1 MGFKFQ
7 DGTGFQKSFGSFNRK
22 TPMNTFFDNLA
33 RAAASESLAV
43 AEEAMTA
50 AEEAMAAGN
59 DELSAEKFLKAA
71 NAISKAH
78 VAQTIKRHL
87 IEDFR
92 TAVSQA
98 KDFIESTNFV
108 PLGMSLMPVVSATDN
123 SERPYQLSLT
133 AIDPDHLMATSGDT
147 TIPQEGSIYSG
158 DESSVMELR
167 TEMASNL
174 QKLLDLAENI

>member
-1 MGFKFQ
+1 MKILENYWKGCDKIQ
-7 DGTGFQKSFGSFNRK
+7 DGTADRK
-22 TPMNTFFDNLA
+22 KLGTFKRNQYLNTFFDNLA
-33 RAAASESLAV
+33 EEAAAEAVRTTETLAAAERALEAVSESP
-43 AEEAMTA
+43 
-50 AEEAMAAGN
+50 
-59 DELSAEKFLKAA
+59 
-71 NAISKAH
+71 KAH
-78 VAQTIKRHL
+78 VAQDAQTIKRHL

-108 PLGMSLMPVVSATDN
+108 PLGMSLMPVVSATDD

-133 AIDPDHLMATSGDT
+133 AIDPDHLMATSGDAK
-147 TIPQEGSIYSG
+147 IPQDGSIYSG
-158 DESSVMELR
+158 DGSSVMELR